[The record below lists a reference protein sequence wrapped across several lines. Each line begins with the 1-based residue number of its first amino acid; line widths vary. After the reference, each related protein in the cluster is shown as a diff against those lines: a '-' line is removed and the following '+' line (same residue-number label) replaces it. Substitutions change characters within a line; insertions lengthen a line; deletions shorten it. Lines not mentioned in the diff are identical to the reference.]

1 MLHLPKSIIELNL
14 FLLFNR
20 AISKKN
26 QSLSSRKSVQRI
38 TFLSLVDQTVLINNF
53 IASYG
58 ANTSINYFDKSMI
71 SNRIINFIVPEVPK
85 EPDSHHSK
93 EQHLRMPGV
102 RKNSPGESQTWK
114 WWISHF
120 YQQLQSGVHGQ
131 CSARK
136 RTRRKWLEELELTY
150 FHQCPAWREQSGLP
164 ELRFRTIPAL
174 FKVQQRLRNTKAFQS
189 HSHWDKA
196 RS

>member
-102 RKNSPGESQTWK
+102 RKNSPGESQT
-114 WWISHF
+114 
-120 YQQLQSGVHGQ
+120 
-131 CSARK
+131 
-136 RTRRKWLEELELTY
+136 
-150 FHQCPAWREQSGLP
+150 
-164 ELRFRTIPAL
+164 
-174 FKVQQRLRNTKAFQS
+174 
-189 HSHWDKA
+189 
-196 RS
+196 